1 MRRLIGFGV
10 LTAAP
15 IAALASTVATPVD
28 ANGFYTL
35 DGRRAAAA
43 GGIASPT
50 GTSYSVFTGLA
61 DAANNLFLIEP
72 TAPPVRDDIVMFDG
86 SSEPINDYLAVAG
99 GVQRSVI
106 ETVTVEDQ
114 TSTISISVSG
124 NGELFPSG
132 FSGGGQ
138 PLTGAGIGIGIGL
151 PAILG
156 GVDPLT
162 WPGPHAVHSAT
173 LSLVDSQPPL
183 GPFDITGLLSDPW
196 NGVIGVVVSNAT
208 GRGTTAVR
216 LDLVIDKVP
225 EPASLALLS
234 LGALAMLRRR

>member
-1 MRRLIGFGV
+1 MRRILGFAASIAAPMAAHASSV
-10 LTAAP
+10 LT
-15 IAALASTVATPVD
+15 PVHAD
-28 ANGFYTL
+28 GYFTL
-35 DGRRAAAA
+35 DGRRVLTA

-50 GTSYSVFTGLA
+50 GTSFSVFTGLA

-72 TAPPVRDDIVMFDG
+72 TTPPIRDDIVTFDAA
-86 SSEPINDYLAVAG
+86 SELINDYLAVAG
-99 GVQRSVI
+99 GVQRTVVESV
-106 ETVTVEDQ
+106 VVKDQ
-114 TSTISISVSG
+114 TSTVQISVSG
-124 NGELFPSG
+124 DGELFPSG
-132 FSGGGQ
+132 FSGSGQ
-138 PLTGAGIGIGIGL
+138 SLTGAGIGIGIGL

-162 WPGPHAVHSAT
+162 WPGPHSVRSAT
-173 LSLVDSQPPL
+173 MSLVGSQPPL

-216 LDLVIDKVP
+216 LDLVIDTVP